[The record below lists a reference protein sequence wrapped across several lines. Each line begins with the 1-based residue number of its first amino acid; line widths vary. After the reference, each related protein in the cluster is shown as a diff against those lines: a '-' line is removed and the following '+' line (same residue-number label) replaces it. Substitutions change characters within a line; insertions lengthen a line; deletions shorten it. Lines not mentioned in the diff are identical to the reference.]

1 MPSRERE
8 AKEYYSAKHVG
19 EDMIL
24 EKSPYIWGTM
34 MMSSESETKHSV
46 NLFQNYYTHKV
57 LSNINCCFQPP
68 IFISCLNKCITQLA
82 QIDLICFMF
91 LGQD

>member
-46 NLFQNYYTHKV
+46 KLFQN
-57 LSNINCCFQPP
+57 S
-68 IFISCLNKCITQLA
+68 
-82 QIDLICFMF
+82 
-91 LGQD
+91 

>member
-1 MPSRERE
+1 MPSRQRE

-19 EDMIL
+19 KDMIL

-46 NLFQNYYTHKV
+46 KLFQN
-57 LSNINCCFQPP
+57 S
-68 IFISCLNKCITQLA
+68 
-82 QIDLICFMF
+82 
-91 LGQD
+91 